1 MLRALRVELRKLAAQ
16 RGTYAGFV
24 VFAALIGL
32 IVYGMWRHG
41 PGDWRMNELG
51 GRDMLVA
58 GDATTGPFV
67 MQFILPA
74 AMEVLLPLLIAAIAG
89 GLIASEMRAGTIR
102 TMLVR
107 PITRLDLLTAKLGA
121 AWVYTIVLCGFVIVL
136 GAVLCRL
143 VFGAGDMISVMAH
156 GVVIFSYEEALGR
169 LGFACVLAVAGRLVI
184 AEIAL
189 MFSCLFDNGLTAA
202 ALTVASLMVFGA
214 LEQIPYFESWRPY
227 FLTWQLS
234 IYHLPFEADID
245 WPLFWQRLWGLGVYS
260 VGAYVL
266 AAASLL
272 RRDIS

>member
-1 MLRALRVELRKLAAQ
+1 MLRTLRVELRKLVAQ
-16 RGTYAGFV
+16 RGTYVGFV
-24 VFAALIGL
+24 MFAALIGL
-32 IVYGMWRHG
+32 IVYGMWRYG
-41 PGDWRMNELG
+41 PGDWRMDQLG
-51 GRDMLVA
+51 GRDMLVS

-74 AMEVLLPLLIAAIAG
+74 AMEVLLPLLIAAIGG
-89 GLIASEMRAGTIR
+89 GLIASEIRAGTLR

-121 AWVYTIVLCGFVIVL
+121 VWAYTIALCGFVIVL

-156 GVVIFSYEEALGR
+156 GVVIFSYQEALER
-169 LGFACVLAVAGRLVI
+169 LGFACVLAVLGRLVL
-184 AEIAL
+184 AQIAL
-189 MFSCLFDNGLTAA
+189 TFSCLFDNGLTAA
-202 ALTVASLMVFGA
+202 ALTVAALMVFGV

-227 FLTWQLS
+227 FLTWQLD

-245 WPLFWQRLWGLGVYS
+245 WPLFWRRLGGLGVYS
-260 VGAYVL
+260 LGAYVV
-266 AAASLL
+266 AVASLL